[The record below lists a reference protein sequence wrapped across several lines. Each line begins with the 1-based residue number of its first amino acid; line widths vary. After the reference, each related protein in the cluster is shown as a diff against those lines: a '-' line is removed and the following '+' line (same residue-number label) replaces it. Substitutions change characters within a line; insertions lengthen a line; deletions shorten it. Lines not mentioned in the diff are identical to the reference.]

1 MMKKTLFGIISCGL
15 LIGVSTYWII
25 KYLKKISKNNNEEM
39 LNEKDSMNI
48 SPKHVTED
56 DEVDLDAIK
65 KKSAN
70 SMYDRHKEAAQV
82 IKESIEKTNEN
93 VELPS
98 EHEEE
103 FDNMFEELDVLSEKR

>member
-48 SPKHVTED
+48 SPKHVTE
-56 DEVDLDAIK
+56 E
-65 KKSAN
+65 
-70 SMYDRHKEAAQV
+70 
-82 IKESIEKTNEN
+82 
-93 VELPS
+93 
-98 EHEEE
+98 
-103 FDNMFEELDVLSEKR
+103 